1 MIKLYST
8 HCPKCRILETKLKQQ
23 NIEFEVIDDEEVMI
37 NKGFKSAPKLEINGQ
52 ILDFPEAM
60 TKLMSGG
67 LN

>member
-8 HCPKCRILETKLKQQ
+8 HCPKCKILEKQLKKHD
-23 NIEFEVIDDEEVMI
+23 IEFEVIDDEEVMI

-52 ILDFPEAM
+52 ILDFSEAM

-67 LN
+67 IN